1 MTDITVPWGEGI
13 FTLPVPSHWNVQQI
27 AEPDHR
33 PAPEDWPDRLAVALN
48 QPVAGPPLGQLLQQ
62 LGKGRLTLVVE
73 DLTRYSP
80 LQRVLAPILREI
92 RHAGIGND
100 QIEILFA
107 TGMHPPLTD
116 AEARE
121 KLGPLAEEL
130 PWRSNPWDD
139 EKQYRDL
146 GRAGGRNLG
155 VMIDRRLVQSDLRI
169 VVTSVSP
176 HLQAGFGGG
185 YKMFFPGCGLIRN
198 IRLLHRV
205 GIRRTGQR
213 QLVGTSVEHNPMRSA
228 IDAAGQLVD
237 TAHGRTF
244 SVQYLLDGNNELTH
258 IATGE
263 VLPAHRMLTKQCA
276 VTSGVVQQAPVDILL
291 ANAHPRDHDLWQC
304 FKCIPNTCW
313 AARPNGVVI
322 CLARCPAGLNDM
334 KQMAWP
340 LSPAWT
346 RRMVRFLGPETIASM
361 MDRLVKRLAG
371 DSLWFIRLASQI
383 LQRNWLVMVSPQLV
397 EDGVQ
402 FPGISIFA
410 DPAEA
415 FAHAESLL
423 DTDAPTTAVYPWG
436 GASYPVMGK

>member
-1 MTDITVPWGEGI
+1 MPDLKVPWGEETL
-13 FTLPVPSHWNVQQI
+13 TLPVPPHWNVQHV

-33 PAPEDWPDRLAVALN
+33 PAPADWPDRLAGALN
-48 QPVAGPPLGQLLQQ
+48 QPLAGPPLGRLLEQ

-80 LQRVLAPILREI
+80 LPRILPVLMKEI
-92 RHAGIGND
+92 RHAGIANE
-100 QIEILFA
+100 QIELLFA
-107 TGMHPPLTD
+107 TGMHPPLTPD
-116 AEARE
+116 EARD
-121 KLGPLAEEL
+121 KLGPAVEGLA
-130 PWRSNPWDD
+130 WRCNPWDD
-139 EKQYRDL
+139 EKQYTDL
-146 GRAGGRNLG
+146 GRAAGNVG
-155 VMIDRRLVQSDLRI
+155 VMVDRRLVESDLRI
-169 VVTSVSP
+169 LVASVSP

-185 YKMFFPGCGLIRN
+185 YKMYFPGCGLIRN

-205 GIRRTGQR
+205 GIRWRGQR
-213 QLVGTSVEHNPMRSA
+213 QLVGTSTEHNPMRAA
-228 IDAAGQLVD
+228 IDAAGQRVD
-237 TAHGRTF
+237 QAHGKTF

-276 VTSGVVQQAPVDILL
+276 VSSGVLQPRPVDILIT
-291 ANAHPRDHDLWQC
+291 NAHPRDHDLWQC

-313 AARPNGVVI
+313 AARPNGVVV

-346 RRMVRFLGPETIASM
+346 RRMVRFLGPETIASL

-397 EDGVQ
+397 EDGVE

-415 FAHAESLL
+415 LAYAESLL
-423 DTDAPTTAVYPWG
+423 DTDAPSTAVYPWG
-436 GASYPVMGK
+436 GASYPVMGT